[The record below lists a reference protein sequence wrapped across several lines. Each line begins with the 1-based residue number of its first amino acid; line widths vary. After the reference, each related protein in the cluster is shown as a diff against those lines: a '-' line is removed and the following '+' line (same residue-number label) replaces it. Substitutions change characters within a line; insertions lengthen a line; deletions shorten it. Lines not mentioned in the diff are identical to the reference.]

1 MSEFK
6 EYVLSKP
13 LKTVV
18 KLNYL
23 KSCLVGEAYDLIK
36 HYTHGSQLTDALEQ
50 LEQTYNKAEFIV
62 SEVYR
67 NLKGLPIC
75 TNFKHIKVCKEQV
88 QTLKVSLAT
97 LKTLG
102 FEQEVLSD
110 SSIQNTFILV
120 ELEGK
125 IPIEAYTAWVTEK
138 EHIKKNSGSPNLE
151 FFVKFYTKMV
161 EQQSDAQYIRKQLED
176 VHISQNHG
184 KPKEKPGNANKPK
197 PKETA
202 SLFGT
207 SVEEN
212 GKKKTIGRVKEISLT
227 VSFVNRVDTLLPSAG
242 Q

>member
-1 MSEFK
+1 M
-6 EYVLSKP
+6 
-13 LKTVV
+13 
-18 KLNYL
+18 
-23 KSCLVGEAYDLIK
+23 
-36 HYTHGSQLTDALEQ
+36 
-50 LEQTYNKAEFIV
+50 
-62 SEVYR
+62 
-67 NLKGLPIC
+67 
-75 TNFKHIKVCKEQV
+75 
-88 QTLKVSLAT
+88 KVSLAT

-102 FEQEVLSD
+102 FEQEVLGD

-138 EHIKKNSGSPNLE
+138 ERIKKSSGSPNLE
-151 FFVKFYTKMV
+151 NFVKFYTKMV

-207 SVEEN
+207 SVE
-212 GKKKTIGRVKEISLT
+212 
-227 VSFVNRVDTLLPSAG
+227 
-242 Q
+242 